1 MKIEGS
7 SRATSHKT
15 TRSRPLKSNAPERDA
30 MSKEDRKALVLQYL
44 VHTRLALPPSVLYRN
59 LRLRQNATF
68 GSSTLDNYLEELHE
82 EGLITRIDPE
92 AMEDRELVEIDE
104 GRGYWVA
111 TEAGRET
118 ASDSFSFTRR

>member
-1 MKIEGS
+1 
-7 SRATSHKT
+7 
-15 TRSRPLKSNAPERDA
+15 

-68 GSSTLDNYLEELHE
+68 GASTLDNYLDELHE

-92 AMEDRELVEIDE
+92 AMEERKLVEIEE

-111 TEAGRET
+111 TEAGKE
-118 ASDSFSFTRR
+118 AAPDSFSFT

>member
-1 MKIEGS
+1 
-7 SRATSHKT
+7 
-15 TRSRPLKSNAPERDA
+15 

-68 GSSTLDNYLEELHE
+68 GASTLDNYLDELHE

-92 AMEDRELVEIDE
+92 AMEERKLVEIDD

-111 TEAGRET
+111 TEAGKE
-118 ASDSFSFTRR
+118 AAPDSFSFT